1 MAIIYTDQDIRQN
14 VWEEIT
20 HDVRIDSG
28 AIRVTVAERVVY
40 LDGVVPTFS
49 QKAAAA
55 IAARRIKGVVHVV
68 NNLTVCLRG
77 DCSDQAIHDTFRRN
91 LDHDS
96 RITEPCK
103 IQDAVKNGV
112 VTLSGTVR
120 NHGQKQSAEDDAWAV
135 PGVVDVV
142 DALDVAPPTP
152 RLDVEVLEEVR
163 RALASDPDLNAAR
176 ITVEVADGIVYLRGT
191 VPTYHQIRI
200 ASDDAWTVPG
210 VRGIANEL
218 TVNRRAAPV

>member
-55 IAARRIKGVVHVV
+55 NAARRIKGVVHVV
-68 NNLTVCLRG
+68 NNLAVCLSG
-77 DCSDQAIHDTFRRN
+77 DCSDQAIHDMFRRN

-96 RITEPCK
+96 RIAEPFK
-103 IQDAVKNGV
+103 IHDAVKNGV
-112 VTLSGTVR
+112 VTLSGTVP

-152 RLDVEVLEEVR
+152 RLDREILEEVR
-163 RALASDPDLNAAR
+163 RALDSDPNLNAAR

-191 VPTYHQIRI
+191 VPTYYQIRI
-200 ASDDAWTVPG
+200 ASDDAWNVLG
-210 VRGIANEL
+210 VKGIVNEL